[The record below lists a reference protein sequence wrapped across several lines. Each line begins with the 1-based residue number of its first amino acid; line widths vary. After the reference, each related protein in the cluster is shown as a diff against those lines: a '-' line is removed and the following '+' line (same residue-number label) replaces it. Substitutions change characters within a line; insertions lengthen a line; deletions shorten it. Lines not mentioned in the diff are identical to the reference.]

1 MKRDLRGYK
10 INGGNYMFA
19 GFELTFNDDLL
30 GYKELGK
37 QLYNNNKKIIK
48 RDLEFFLNSE
58 GTIDGTKLQNEWFP
72 QIQSDIFIS
81 HSHLD
86 HEKAME
92 LSGWLSTTFNLN
104 VFIDSCVWGAADD
117 LLRMIDDIY
126 CLNESVG
133 SYSYEKRNY
142 STSHVH
148 MMLSVALSSIIDK
161 TECLIF
167 LNTPSSISTKSVI
180 QQQTN
185 SPWIYMEVALS
196 QMIRKNPPS
205 RKEIFKESRFEA
217 SEKQLDIQYRL
228 DTEHLQKID
237 SNDLENWK
245 VMYNQ
250 MKSRAHALDV
260 LYSQNNLIRNPNNIL
275 R

>member
-1 MKRDLRGYK
+1 
-10 INGGNYMFA
+10 MFA
-19 GFELTFNDDLL
+19 GFELTFNDDLT
-30 GYKELGK
+30 GYKDLGK
-37 QLYNNNKKIIK
+37 QLYNNNKQIIK
-48 RDLEFFLNSE
+48 KDLEFFLNSE

-86 HEKAME
+86 YEKAME

-104 VFIDSCVWGAADD
+104 VFIDSCVWGSADD
-117 LLRMIDDIY
+117 LLRMIDDGY
-126 CLNESVG
+126 CLNENVG

-205 RKEIFKESRFEA
+205 RKAIFKESRFEA
-217 SEKQLDIQYRL
+217 SEKQLDIQYKL
-228 DTEHLQKID
+228 DTEHLQKIN

-260 LYSQNNLIRNPNNIL
+260 LYSQNNLIRDSNNIF